1 MRRFTQG
8 RREPGAM
15 FPRGLCALPAGGRLV
30 EDTGTGSA
38 QAMNLVCTTSQT
50 QQTPACS
57 WLNNLRPGGGGGV
70 GGGWWVECGPGG
82 AWRMPRWGD
91 GRGGGVAWQRAVP
104 TSPTCGQGQRTLV
117 PQQGSNWA
125 LAVKGDRQGIP

>member
-70 GGGWWVECGPGG
+70 GGGWSVAQEGRGACQGG
-82 AWRMPRWGD
+82 AMGVVGAWHGNGQSPPLPPA
-91 GRGGGVAWQRAVP
+91 GRGRGP
-104 TSPTCGQGQRTLV
+104 
-117 PQQGSNWA
+117 
-125 LAVKGDRQGIP
+125 